1 MRVLILTQYYPP
13 ETGAPQNRL
22 SSLAKNLKAFG
33 VHVEVLTAMPS
44 YPKSEIFPA
53 YVNKKYVTER
63 LDNIIIHRANL
74 FVSKK
79 SSVSHRLANY
89 FSFSYNSFICAS
101 KKLRPFDVII
111 CESPPLFLGITAV
124 FLKRKWKCKLIF
136 NVSDLWPESAEK
148 MGIIKNKTAIKYS
161 YKLANWIYSH
171 ADLISGQ
178 TQGIVEAIKKMQPS
192 KKLLW
197 FPNGVDVEK
206 FCGVVSLPPADKFIL
221 TYAGIIGHAQGLEV
235 ILHAANKL
243 KHLPRIEFKIIGD
256 GPEKNKLQQL
266 KEQLQLHNVTFIAN
280 KPVKEV
286 ICEVSRSNAYVVPL
300 RKLDLFK
307 GAIPSKIF
315 EPLALGVPVL
325 LGVEGEAKNLF
336 IDQADSGL
344 FFEPENATMLAEKI
358 VELYHDKQLCRKLG
372 ENGKR
377 FITTNFRRDVIA
389 ENFYESIKSL

>member
-1 MRVLILTQYYPP
+1 MRILILTQYYPP

-22 SSLAKNLKAFG
+22 SSLAKNLTSFG

-44 YPKSEIFPA
+44 YPKSEIFPS
-53 YVNKKYVTER
+53 YVNKKYATER
-63 LDNIIIHRANL
+63 LDDTIIHRTNL

-79 SSVSHRLANY
+79 NRVTHRLANY
-89 FSFSYNSFICAS
+89 FSFTYNSFTCAS
-101 KKLRPFDVII
+101 KKLKPFDIII

-124 FLKRKWKCKLIF
+124 FLKRKWKSKLIF

-148 MGIIKNKTAIKYS
+148 MGIIKNKAAIKYS
-161 YKLANWIYSH
+161 YKLANWIYAR

-178 TQGIVEAIKKMQPS
+178 TQGIVQAIRTMQPS
-192 KKLLW
+192 KKILW
-197 FPNGVDVEK
+197 FPNGVEVEN
-206 FCGVVSLPPADKFIL
+206 FCGFVPQPPANKFIL
-221 TYAGIIGHAQGLEV
+221 IYAGIIGHAQGLEV
-235 ILHAANKL
+235 ILYAANEL
-243 KHLPRIEFKIIGD
+243 KNIPQIEFRIIGD
-256 GPEKNKLQQL
+256 GPEKNALEQL
-266 KEQLQLHNVTFIAN
+266 KEQLKLQNVIFIPN
-280 KPVKEV
+280 KPLKEV
-286 ICEVSRSNAYVVPL
+286 INEISKSNACIVPL
-300 RKLDLFK
+300 KKLDLFK

-336 IDQADSGL
+336 IDQANSGL

-358 VELYHDKQLCRKLG
+358 VQLHHDKQLCSKLG

-377 FITTNFRRDVIA
+377 FITANFRRDVIA